1 MTPGELTV
9 TLSINQPTLGGTEP
23 AGTTIALRASAA
35 GLFETGGVG
44 GGGQAT
50 EPLPLERIV
59 QVLDEHFDRAA
70 LRAVL
75 DNLTRLRDAL

>member
-50 EPLPLERIV
+50 EPLPLER
-59 QVLDEHFDRAA
+59 LDEHFDRAA